1 MADLAKQVAGLH
13 TKNSKEHIINELRTS
28 YALNKTRESVRPV
41 VREDR
46 DRHSCVQVPVF
57 PQTSYTEEIVA
68 MDADDADPDREE
80 KLKAAK
86 EKVGYVYG
94 F

>member
-1 MADLAKQVAGLH
+1 MNLASYSSAP
-13 TKNSKEHIINELRTS
+13 SRS
-28 YALNKTRESVRPV
+28 YALHFANKTRESVRPV

-46 DRHSCVQVPVF
+46 DRDQCVQVPVF

-68 MDADDADPDREE
+68 MDADDADPADREE

-86 EKVGYVYG
+86 EKVGYVDG

>member
-1 MADLAKQVAGLH
+1 M
-13 TKNSKEHIINELRTS
+13 
-28 YALNKTRESVRPV
+28 
-41 VREDR
+41 
-46 DRHSCVQVPVF
+46 F